1 MTQVALASAMPLAA
15 RRIDLRKI
23 GSVVALVVVLHA
35 LLLAVPRQPA
45 VVSGQSPSTPA
56 SVQVRVLEMP
66 SKPALPP
73 AAVVALGGAPAGVDV
88 PFVATPA
95 PKQSGVEAARASAP
109 DVAPVPTPA
118 NTWLG
123 LALPGAAG
131 DDDLYFPRSQL
142 LVAPAAIDPVVIDYP
157 RFDGDAGRYV
167 AELSLFIDE
176 TGRVARIRVDSGS
189 LPPALEDAA
198 RRAFTQA
205 RFRPGEA
212 AEHGTVK
219 SRIRIEVVFES
230 GQRPPS
236 GG

>member
-1 MTQVALASAMPLAA
+1 MAVTAP
-15 RRIDLRKI
+15 
-23 GSVVALVVVLHA
+23 ALVGA
-35 LLLAVPRQPA
+35 IDASRGSDPA
-45 VVSGQSPSTPA
+45 QA
-56 SVQVRVLEMP
+56 
-66 SKPALPP
+66 
-73 AAVVALGGAPAGVDV
+73 AAVIVPTSHPEANEVAPMAADPVLPQVDSFMGLSL
-88 PFVATPA
+88 PGVATD
-95 PKQSGVEAARASAP
+95 E
-109 DVAPVPTPA
+109 
-118 NTWLG
+118 
-123 LALPGAAG
+123 
-131 DDDLYFPRSQL
+131 DLYFPRAL
-142 LVAPAAIDPVVIDYP
+142 LSVPPAALDLVVIDYP

-176 TGRVARIRVDSGS
+176 TGRVARVRVDSGS

-212 AEHGTVK
+212 AEHGAVK

>member
-1 MTQVALASAMPLAA
+1 MSQVALVPAMPLAA
-15 RRIDLRKI
+15 RRTDLRKV
-23 GSVVALVVVLHA
+23 GPVVGLVVAVHA

-45 VVSGQSPSTPA
+45 VSSGPVPSKAA
-56 SVQVRVLEMP
+56 SVQVRVLEVP
-66 SKPALPP
+66 GKPMGQQVAAATGGTPVLIDSPVVTAAAP
-73 AAVVALGGAPAGVDV
+73 KEAFVDAVVALP
-88 PFVATPA
+88 
-95 PKQSGVEAARASAP
+95 P
-109 DVAPVPTPA
+109 DVAPVPTPEDS
-118 NTWLG
+118 WLG
-123 LALPGAAG
+123 LALPGIAS

-142 LVAPAAIDPVVIDYP
+142 AVAPAAIDPVVIDYP
-157 RFDGDAGRYV
+157 RFDGDTGRYV

-176 TGRVARIRVDSGS
+176 TGRVARTRVDSGS

-230 GQRPPS
+230 AQRPPS

>member
-1 MTQVALASAMPLAA
+1 MSPVALASPLPLAA
-15 RRIDLRKI
+15 RRTDLRKI
-23 GSVVALVVVLHA
+23 GPVVGLVVALHA
-35 LLLAVPRQPA
+35 LLLAVPRQAA
-45 VVSGQSPSTPA
+45 VASGISSSTPA
-56 SVQVRVLEMP
+56 SVQVRLLEVAR
-66 SKPALPP
+66 KPDGAS
-73 AAVVALGGAPAGVDV
+73 AAPTFDSAPGRPGAPIA
-88 PFVATPA
+88 ATPA
-95 PKQSGVEAARASAP
+95 PEAARSEAAR
-109 DVAPVPTPA
+109 TPLPEA
-118 NTWLG
+118 MPMPPPADTWLG
-123 LALPGAAG
+123 LALPGVAT
-131 DDDLYFPRSQL
+131 DEDLYFPRAL
-142 LVAPAAIDPVVIDYP
+142 LSVPPAALDPVVIDYP

-176 TGRVARIRVDSGS
+176 TGRVARVRVDSGS

-212 AEHGTVK
+212 AEHGAVK

>member
-1 MTQVALASAMPLAA
+1 MSPAATASAVPLAV
-15 RRIDLRKI
+15 RRTDLRKI
-23 GSVVALVVVLHA
+23 GPILGLVVALHV
-35 LLLAVPRQPA
+35 LLLAVPRQA
-45 VVSGQSPSTPA
+45 VVASGPA
-56 SVQVRVLEMP
+56 TAVPTSVQVRLLEAPGTPAVQPATVAARGGVPTLVDAPLVAAPAPTEP
-66 SKPALPP
+66 SMEPSRAPLPD
-73 AAVVALGGAPAGVDV
+73 VVAVPRPAD
-88 PFVATPA
+88 
-95 PKQSGVEAARASAP
+95 
-109 DVAPVPTPA
+109 
-118 NTWLG
+118 TWLG
-123 LALPGAAG
+123 VALPGVAT

-142 LVAPAAIDPVVIDYP
+142 TVAPAAIDPVVIDYP
-157 RFDGDAGRYV
+157 RFNGDAGRYV

-176 TGRVARIRVDSGS
+176 TGRVARVRVDNGS

>member
-1 MTQVALASAMPLAA
+1 MSQVSLAPAMLLAA
-15 RRIDLRKI
+15 RRTDLRKI
-23 GSVVALVVVLHA
+23 GPVVGLVVVMHA

-45 VVSGQSPSTPA
+45 VSAGPVLSKPA
-56 SVQVRVLEMP
+56 SVQVRVLEVP
-66 SKPALPP
+66 SKPMGQQ
-73 AAVVALGGAPAGVDV
+73 VA
-88 PFVATPA
+88 VATGGTPASTDAPVGSTAA
-95 PKQSGVEAARASAP
+95 PKVASAEAVSAP
-109 DVAPVPTPA
+109 PPNAAPVPRPTD
-118 NTWLG
+118 NWLG
-123 LALPGAAG
+123 LAMPGVAT

-142 LVAPAAIDPVVIDYP
+142 TVAPAAIDPVVIDYP

-176 TGRVARIRVDSGS
+176 AGRVLRVRVDNGS

>member
-1 MTQVALASAMPLAA
+1 MSQVALSSAVPLAA
-15 RRIDLRKI
+15 RRTDLRKI
-23 GSVVALVVVLHA
+23 GPVVGLVVALHA
-35 LLLAVPRQPA
+35 LLLALPRQPA
-45 VVSGQSPSTPA
+45 VASSPAPSAPA
-56 SVQVRVLEMP
+56 SVQVRLLEVP
-66 SKPALPP
+66 GKPVVPP
-73 AAVVALGGAPAGVDV
+73 AAVATLGGVPAWVDAPLVPAPAQKE
-88 PFVATPA
+88 TR
-95 PKQSGVEAARASAP
+95 VEATRAPLP
-109 DVAPVPTPA
+109 DVVPVPVPA
-118 NTWLG
+118 DTWLG
-123 LALPGAAG
+123 LALPGVAT

-142 LVAPAAIDPVVIDYP
+142 TVAPAAIDPVVIDYP

-176 TGRVARIRVDSGS
+176 TGRVARVRVDNGS

>member
-1 MTQVALASAMPLAA
+1 MSPVALASPLPHAA
-15 RRIDLRKI
+15 RRTDLRKI
-23 GSVVALVVVLHA
+23 GPVVGLVVALHT

-45 VVSGQSPSTPA
+45 MVSGTSSSMPA
-56 SVQVRVLEMP
+56 SVQVRVLELP

-73 AAVVALGGAPAGVDV
+73 AAVATLDGLPALVDA
-88 PFVATPA
+88 PFVAAPA
-95 PKQSGVEAARASAP
+95 PKEPGVEAPTAAVP
-109 DVAPVPTPA
+109 EVVPVPTA
-118 NTWLG
+118 ADTWLG
-123 LALPGAAG
+123 FALPGVAT

-142 LVAPAAIDPVVIDYP
+142 AVAPAAIDPVVIDYP

-176 TGRVARIRVDSGS
+176 TGRVARVRVDNGS

-212 AEHGTVK
+212 AEHGAVK

>member
-1 MTQVALASAMPLAA
+1 MA
-15 RRIDLRKI
+15 RRTDLRKI
-23 GSVVALVVVLHA
+23 GPVVGLVVAVHA

-45 VVSGQSPSTPA
+45 MSSGPVPSKPA
-56 SVQVRVLEMP
+56 SVQVRVLEVP
-66 SKPALPP
+66 SKPMGQQVAAATGGTPVLTDAPVVTTAAP
-73 AAVVALGGAPAGVDV
+73 KEASVDAVVALP
-88 PFVATPA
+88 
-95 PKQSGVEAARASAP
+95 P

-118 NTWLG
+118 HTWLG
-123 LALPGAAG
+123 LALPGVAT

-142 LVAPAAIDPVVIDYP
+142 AVAPAAIDPVVIDYP

-176 TGRVARIRVDSGS
+176 TGRVARVRVDSGS
-189 LPPALEDAA
+189 LPPALEEAA

-212 AEHGTVK
+212 AEHGAVK

>member
-1 MTQVALASAMPLAA
+1 
-15 RRIDLRKI
+15 
-23 GSVVALVVVLHA
+23 VALVAAAHA
-35 LLLAVPRQPA
+35 LLLAVPRHPA
-45 VVSGQSPSTPA
+45 ALSGASSPTAA
-56 SVQVRVLEMP
+56 SVQVRMLEAPLMK
-66 SKPALPP
+66 SEAVSALAV
-73 AAVVALGGAPAGVDV
+73 AAVDPLDTTPTPNAASRASEARAALVD
-88 PFVATPA
+88 ATP
-95 PKQSGVEAARASAP
+95 VASAP
-109 DVAPVPTPA
+109 VIPRTDRL
-118 NTWLG
+118 LG
-123 LALPGAAG
+123 LSIPGVAT
-131 DDDLYFPRSQL
+131 DEDLYFPRSQL
-142 LVAPAAIDPVVIDYP
+142 TAAPAAIDPVVIDYP

-176 TGRVARIRVDSGS
+176 TGRVARVRVDSGS